1 MTRAQ
6 RLAVVFV
13 AIAAAA
19 LSVVVL
25 TYAGARSQGPLTRV
39 LGKLGVSVGRAE
51 SAVVQHFRRSGRAD
65 ELVWLHPYRRNFA
78 MLREPAEVL
87 LGAHDGRMNTSLED
101 VVALE
106 RSLGTTFPLLHFY
119 AAWGDKPEQ
128 QFPER
133 MVRAIDQL
141 GSVPV
146 ITWEPWLVDFGLR
159 LHPHLPPAGERDRH
173 GLAAVARGDY
183 DAYIDRWAADAA
195 AYGRALFVR
204 FAHEMN
210 DPYRYPWGPQNN
222 GPEEF
227 IGAWR
232 HVVNRFRAA
241 GADNVIWVWSP
252 HIAYEGYWQFYP
264 GDDVVD
270 WIATGVLN
278 YGNVA
283 YWSRWWSFEEIFG
296 RKYTELTAVGK
307 PIMIA
312 ELGTLAVGGD
322 AAQWYRAA
330 LTDLPAWLPR
340 VRALLFFHVRGDA
353 TVTYQSLDWT
363 FTDDSTTTTAVR
375 EAIAPWS
382 RARQAAAGN

>member
-1 MTRAQ
+1 MTRSQ
-6 RLAVVFV
+6 RLIVVFV

-19 LSVVVL
+19 LSILTL
-25 TYAGARSQGPLTRV
+25 TYVGSRSQGPLARV
-39 LGKLGVSVGRAE
+39 LGHIGITVGRAE
-51 SAVVQHFRRSGRAD
+51 SAVIHRFRGSGRAD
-65 ELVWLHPYRRNFA
+65 QLAWLQPYRREVA
-78 MLREPAEVL
+78 LLREPAEVL
-87 LGAHDGRMNTSLED
+87 LGAHDGHMTATLED

-106 RSLGTTFPLLHFY
+106 SKLGLTFPLLHFY

-133 MVRAIDQL
+133 MVRAVEQL

-159 LHPHLPPAGERDRH
+159 LHPHLPPAADRDRH

-183 DAYIDRWAADAA
+183 DAYLDRWAEAAA
-195 AYGRALFVR
+195 AYEKPLFLR

-222 GPEEF
+222 TPEDF
-227 IGAWR
+227 IAAWR
-232 HVVNRFRAA
+232 HVVGRFRAA
-241 GADNVIWVWSP
+241 GAINVIWVWSP
-252 HIAYEGYWQFYP
+252 HIAYDGYWQFYP

-283 YWSRWWSFEEIFG
+283 YWSRWWSFEQIFEK
-296 RKYTELTAVGK
+296 KYQELTAVGK

-322 AAQWYRAA
+322 AAQWYREA
-330 LTDLPAWLPR
+330 LTDLPARLPH

-353 TVTYQSLDWT
+353 TVTYQALDWT
-363 FTDDSTTTTAVR
+363 FTEDSATTAAVR
-375 EAIAPWS
+375 AALTPWARKNTP
-382 RARQAAAGN
+382 RAGG